1 MSDEEKNSDE
11 QVDSVSGGGHHTIP
25 IDPPMRPPSN
35 PVQGH
40 VPDPIRHP
48 SNPVGE

>member
-11 QVDSVSGGGHHTIP
+11 QVDTVSGGVIP